1 VKGLSWGISIIT
13 HPLFMATYLLLLV
26 LAIDPYLF
34 GVNAAKDMMTLV
46 LIVFFSTFLIPS
58 VATLLMIQLDLAK
71 SFTME
76 DRMDRTGP
84 LIASGIF
91 YLWIFWNLYSRADIP
106 RIYVALTLGVTIGLF
121 VVFFFNIFFKIS
133 AHMTGMGGWIA
144 AVILMAGFEKY
155 QYVLVSVSN
164 DGGAKVI
171 TLFNLLA
178 ISFVI
183 AGLVGGARLYLKAH
197 KPDELVYGFLGG
209 MASMFIAYFIII

>member
-1 VKGLSWGISIIT
+1 
-13 HPLFMATYLLLLV
+13 MATYLLLLV

-34 GVNAAKDMMTLV
+34 GVNEASDMITLV

-58 VATLLMIQLDLAK
+58 FATFLMVQLDLVK
-71 SFTME
+71 SFTMK

-106 RIYVALTLGVTIGLF
+106 RIYVAFTLGATIGLF

-144 AVILMAGFEKY
+144 AIILMSSFQGY
-155 QYVLVSVSN
+155 QYILINVTSE
-164 DGGAKVI
+164 GGATII
-171 TLFNLLA
+171 TLFNVLA
-178 ISFVI
+178 ISFVV
-183 AGLVGGARLYLKAH
+183 AGMVGAARLYLQAH

-209 MASMFIAYFIII
+209 FASMFLAYLIII

>member
-1 VKGLSWGISIIT
+1 
-13 HPLFMATYLLLLV
+13 MATYLLLLV

-34 GVNAAKDMMTLV
+34 GVNEASDMITLV

-58 VATLLMIQLDLAK
+58 FATFLMVQLDLVK
-71 SFTME
+71 SFTMK

-106 RIYVALTLGVTIGLF
+106 RIYVAFTLGATIGLF

-144 AVILMAGFEKY
+144 AIILMSSFQGY
-155 QYVLVSVSN
+155 QYILINVTSE
-164 DGGAKVI
+164 GGATII

-178 ISFVI
+178 ISFVV
-183 AGLVGGARLYLKAH
+183 AGMVGAARLYLQAH

-209 MASMFIAYFIII
+209 FSSMFLAYLIII